1 MRFCFAMPLKK
12 HHIKLEVSERERL
25 GKLSRSGKAAS
36 VKVQRAKA
44 MLAMDCGPGGPAL
57 SDSRASAIS
66 GLSVRSLERLR
77 ERVCEVGPEGALQRR
92 PRLTP
97 PVEPK
102 VTGEVEAMI
111 VKIACSEAPADAA
124 RWTMRLIADRLVE
137 LELVESI
144 SSETVRLTLKKT
156 ISSPGGRKAGA
167 SRRRRM
173 PRS

>member
-1 MRFCFAMPLKK
+1 MANCHAAARPPRSKCSGPKPCSPWIAGRADPPCR
-12 HHIKLEVSERERL
+12 IREPPP
-25 GKLSRSGKAAS
+25 SAACRSAPWNG
-36 VKVQRAKA
+36 
-44 MLAMDCGPGGPAL
+44 CGRGECA
-57 SDSRASAIS
+57 
-66 GLSVRSLERLR
+66 V
-77 ERVCEVGPEGALQRR
+77 LQRR